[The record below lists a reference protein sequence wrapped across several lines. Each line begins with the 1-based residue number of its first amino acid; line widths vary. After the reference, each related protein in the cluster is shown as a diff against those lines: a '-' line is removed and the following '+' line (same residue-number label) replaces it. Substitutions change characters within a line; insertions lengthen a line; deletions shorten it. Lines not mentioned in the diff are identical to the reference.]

1 MKKRDRSMWDKVEAM
16 PDAQAEANALMDSDS
31 PPTDDI
37 FWADVDMQEPD
48 TRKVPIHFR
57 VAPDVLDFFKKSGPG
72 YQTRINR
79 VLEQYV
85 TWHQQQQA
93 SASQ

>member
-1 MKKRDRSMWDKVEAM
+1 MNKHDKSTWDKVVAM
-16 PDAQAEANALMDSDS
+16 PDAKAEVNAVSD
-31 PPTDDI
+31 PDNAPTDAL

-48 TRKVPIHFR
+48 TRKVPIHIR
-57 VAPDVLDFFKKSGPG
+57 VAPGVLEFFKKDGPG

-85 TWHQQQQA
+85 NWQQR
-93 SASQ
+93 

>member
-1 MKKRDRSMWDKVEAM
+1 MTDEEAL
-16 PDAQAEANALMDSDS
+16 ANAEADPDS
-31 PPTDDI
+31 PPTDVM

-48 TRKVPIHFR
+48 TRKIPIHIR
-57 VAPDVLDFFKKSGPG
+57 VAPDVLEFFKKSGPG

-85 TWHQQQQA
+85 NWQQR
-93 SASQ
+93 

>member
-1 MKKRDRSMWDKVEAM
+1 MNKHDKSIWDKVAAM
-16 PDAQAEANALMDSDS
+16 PDSQAESNAMADPDNA
-31 PPTDDI
+31 PTDAM

-48 TRKVPIHFR
+48 IRKVPIHIR
-57 VAPDVLDFFKKSGPG
+57 VAPDVLEFFKKDGPG

-85 TWHQQQQA
+85 NWQQQR
-93 SASQ
+93 

>member
-1 MKKRDRSMWDKVEAM
+1 MSKQDKSMWDKVTAM
-16 PDAQAEANALMDSDS
+16 PDAQAEANAMADSNNA
-31 PPTDDI
+31 PTDAS

-48 TRKVPIHFR
+48 TRKVPIHIR
-57 VAPDVLDFFKKSGPG
+57 VAPDVLDFFKKDGPG

-85 TWHQQQQA
+85 KWQQR
-93 SASQ
+93 

>member
-1 MKKRDRSMWDKVEAM
+1 MTIDPEKERDWLTIEEAFPTEAM
-16 PDAQAEANALMDSDS
+16 
-31 PPTDDI
+31 

-48 TRKVPIHFR
+48 TRKIPIHIR
-57 VAPDVLDFFKKSGPG
+57 VAPDVLEFFKKGGPG

-85 TWHQQQQA
+85 NWQQR
-93 SASQ
+93 

>member
-1 MKKRDRSMWDKVEAM
+1 MIIQDKSDWERVRAMTDEEALTN
-16 PDAQAEANALMDSDS
+16 AEADPDS
-31 PPTDDI
+31 PPTDAM

-48 TRKVPIHFR
+48 TRKVPIHIR
-57 VAPDVLDFFKKSGPG
+57 VAPDVLEFFKKSGPG

-85 TWHQQQQA
+85 NWQQR
-93 SASQ
+93 